1 MQIKPNSL
9 PTSQLLDEWQS
20 QGMAAEVTIC
30 NQRVA
35 TSYDLPGAPRLGEGV
50 GMRGARL
57 MGGRRGKN
65 VRGPN
70 ILFWSTHPREWLAVS
85 VVLGTIYG

>member
-50 GMRGARL
+50 GIRGARL
-57 MGGRRGKN
+57 MWVGGGGERMLE
-65 VRGPN
+65 VRAS
-70 ILFWSTHPREWLAVS
+70 FF
-85 VVLGTIYG
+85 